1 MQVNNPAEEPAHDE
15 EHLTLRLFGGFSA
28 TRACQPLP
36 DFAYDK
42 VRALLAYLAI
52 EAGRAHSR
60 AHLADLLWPDADHE
74 TARNNLRHALFNLRK
89 VLGKDSAVI
98 VHEGRQALRF
108 AAAHQLDLDFRRF
121 NAPASDE
128 HACDSS
134 RLEEQVA
141 LFRGPLLDR
150 LHLPDAPE
158 FDQWLCQHQEAA
170 LRRALQLHQQLVD
183 HYMRNAQTEHAL
195 RHMRRQV
202 ALAPWQEAF
211 RQQLMQ
217 YLAENGKTAEALL
230 EYEACRSYLEKEVG
244 TLPEAATEMLAN
256 RIREQ
261 GHALP
266 TRLPPIARI
275 TQQRLPVTVLV
286 CHLHPLQL
294 RHPDDIDEALAEP
307 RARCRQA
314 IGEQGGHCVELHA
327 GSLSAYFGYPS
338 PQERAP
344 RRALKAAIAI
354 ARELAAQPALEF
366 SLGLHCGWM
375 LADSN
380 YALPDVAGQIS
391 RQASRLASDGEPG
404 QITVS
409 REIVA
414 ATEGY
419 FCFADYLAS
428 DGKLYSRLTGK
439 TDAFDRIEAAR
450 EAARSLTPLVGRQ
463 AELKKLLGYWQA
475 SAGQPRTVVIRG
487 EAGIGKS
494 RLMQAA
500 VEQILKTG
508 ALHIDLRCQ
517 PDYQQTPYFPLSDFV
532 QRRFR
537 IPPDAPDGV
546 RIRALQHGI
555 FRDRPELVRFIPT
568 LCALLNLPSEL
579 DAIDDLFERRN
590 TLERGLLECIKGLA
604 GQHPVLLTLEDA
616 HWAGPSTLDFL
627 TRALAAPGGPR
638 LWLMTSRDAA
648 LTSGATT
655 LALGHLNAALASD
668 LANQVVG
675 AGQLP
680 PEQIA
685 GIVARAD
692 GMPLYIEQM
701 VRSTLDNGCT
711 GIPLNLTD
719 LLASRLETLGS
730 HLRLAQY
737 AAVIGREFDREIL
750 EYLWDEGD
758 ASLSRGLDKMAAA
771 QLLQQEMKA
780 HYAFRH
786 VLIRDAAYISLPAP
800 ARRAIHAQLAETLE
814 QHFAKRIADHPEL
827 LAHHLDAAE
836 HPEAAAAWLKTGM
849 HAAARSV
856 QQEAVTHFRRG
867 LAKLQSVSDEARRH
881 DLEFRLNIHLGNA
894 LIALEGYGSTGA
906 QQAYARAQG
915 LSAHIPNDSELFQ
928 LMWGLW
934 LGGRSTTGET
944 PPLALT
950 EKLRAIAAQSTDPC
964 TPVML
969 NYAYGNNYFWM
980 GEPALARAHLEQAIA
995 AAAHVDSR
1003 EMIARYG
1010 EDGGVTSRAFLAW
1023 VQWIEGEPVKARAM
1037 CEASVALARQAGHAH
1052 SLGFALA
1059 FAGVLHRHFD
1069 LPEEALA
1076 YGRELAA
1083 LAEKNGLLLW
1093 QAVGATVL
1101 GWATA
1106 VSGEPAGLEYIRMG
1120 IAGARQAMLI
1130 VETTFLSFLAD
1141 GLFRLGQHAEA
1152 DEILDECIA
1161 KAVLREDTYFLG
1173 EFHRLKGEIMLATAS
1188 TAGKAESDAEQAFTA
1203 GLQIAERQGA
1213 RLLALRLATS
1223 QARLWQQQGK
1233 TAAAAQLLGTH
1244 LAGFAE
1250 GHDYP
1255 DLRKAHAV
1263 HTGLLASLA

>member
-1 MQVNNPAEEPAHDE
+1 MSDNPAQLNNP
-15 EHLTLRLFGGFSA
+15 LTLRLFGGFSA
-28 TRACQPLP
+28 TRARQPLP

-52 EAGRAHSR
+52 ESDRAHSR
-60 AHLADLLWPDADHE
+60 ERLADLLWPDAGHDM
-74 TARNNLRHALFNLRK
+74 ARNNLRHALFNLRK

-98 VHEGRQALRF
+98 VREGRQALRF
-108 AAAHQLDLDFRRF
+108 ASNHPLDLDFRRF
-121 NAPASDE
+121 SETTPMLNKGDVDPD
-128 HACDSS
+128 

-158 FDQWLCQHQEAA
+158 FEQWLCQQQEAS

-183 HYMRNAQTEHAL
+183 HYVSTRRTEDAL
-195 RHMRRQV
+195 RHMQRQV
-202 ALAPWQEAF
+202 ALAPWQESY

-217 YLAENGKTAEALL
+217 FLAEIGKTAEALL

-244 TLPEAATEMLAN
+244 VQPDPATEKLLT
-256 RIREQ
+256 RIRQ
-261 GHALP
+261 LGHAP
-266 TRLPPIARI
+266 APRSRPMPRI
-275 TQQRLPVTVLV
+275 TQQRLPVTVLI
-286 CHLHPLQL
+286 CHLRPRLL
-294 RHPDDIDEALAEP
+294 AHPDDIHETLSEP
-307 RARCRQA
+307 GADCRQA

-327 GSLSAYFGYPS
+327 GSLSAYFGYPTS
-338 PQERAP
+338 QERAP

-354 ARELAAQPALEF
+354 AEQLASRSDLEF
-366 SLGLHCGWM
+366 SLGVHCGWM
-375 LADSN
+375 LADSS
-380 YALPDVAGQIS
+380 YALPDVAGEIS
-391 RQASRLASDGEPG
+391 RHASLLASNGKPG
-404 QITVS
+404 QTTVS

-419 FCFADYLAS
+419 FCFEDYLAD
-428 DGKLYSRLTGK
+428 DGKLYCRLTGK
-439 TDAFDRIEAAR
+439 TDAFDRLEAAR
-450 EAARSLTPLVGRQ
+450 EAARTLTPLVGRQ
-463 AELKKLLGYWQA
+463 SELKKLLGYWQ
-475 SAGQPRTVVIRG
+475 SAAKQAITVTIQG

-494 RLMQAA
+494 RLMRAA
-500 VEQILKTG
+500 IEKILKSG
-508 ALHIDLRCQ
+508 ALHINLRCQ

-537 IPPDAPDGV
+537 IPPDAPDEV
-546 RIRALQHGI
+546 RINALQRGI

-579 DAIDDLFERRN
+579 DSIDDIFARRI
-590 TLERGLLECIKGLA
+590 TLEQGLHECIKGLA

-616 HWAGPSTLDFL
+616 HWAGPSTLEFL
-627 TRALAAPGGPR
+627 TRAVAAPGGPR
-638 LWLMTSRDAA
+638 LWLMTSRD
-648 LTSGATT
+648 TDITPGATT
-655 LALGHLNAALASD
+655 LALGHLNTSLATDLASR
-668 LANQVVG
+668 VIG

-701 VRSTLDNGCT
+701 VRSALDNGCSA
-711 GIPLNLTD
+711 IPLNLTD
-719 LLASRLETLGS
+719 LLASRLESLGPFQ
-730 HLRLAQY
+730 RLAQY
-737 AAVIGREFDREIL
+737 AAVIGREFDRDIL
-750 EYLWDEGD
+750 EYLWDEGSD
-758 ASLSRGLDKMAAA
+758 SLAFGLEKMATA

-786 VLIRDAAYISLPAP
+786 ALIRDAAYISLPAP
-800 ARRAIHAQLAETLE
+800 ARRRIHAQLAETLS
-814 QHFAKRIADHPEL
+814 QHFAQRITDHPEL
-827 LAHHLDAAE
+827 LAHHLDAAD
-836 HPEAAAAWLKTGM
+836 HPDAAAAWLNTAM
-849 HAAARSV
+849 HAAARSL
-856 QQEAVTHFRRG
+856 QREALAHFQRG
-867 LAKLQSVSDEARRH
+867 LAKLQRVVDDARRH
-881 DLEFRLNIHLGNA
+881 DLEFRLSIHLGNT
-894 LIALEGYGSTGA
+894 LIALEGYGSAGA

-915 LSAHIPNDSELFQ
+915 LSAHISNDSELFQ

-944 PPLALT
+944 PPLAMT
-950 EKLRAIAAQSTDPC
+950 EKLRTIAAQSSDPC

-980 GEPALARAHLEQAIA
+980 GQPALAREHLEKAIS

-1023 VQWIEGEPVKARAM
+1023 VLWIEGEPAKARAM
-1037 CEASVALARQAGHAH
+1037 CEASVALARQTGHAH

-1059 FAGVLHRHFD
+1059 FAGVLLRHFD
-1069 LPEEALA
+1069 LPNEALA
-1076 YGRELAA
+1076 YGNELAV

-1120 IAGARQAMLI
+1120 ITGARQAMLI

-1141 GLFRLGQHAEA
+1141 GLFRLGQYAEA

-1161 KAVLREDTYFLG
+1161 KALLREDTYFLG

-1188 TAGKAESDAEQAFTA
+1188 TANDADFAAEKAFMT
-1203 GLQIAERQGA
+1203 GLHIAETQGA
-1213 RLLALRLATS
+1213 RILALRLATS
-1223 QARLWQQQGK
+1223 LARLWGKQGK
-1233 TAAAAQLLGTH
+1233 AAAAAQLLGEH
-1244 LAGFAE
+1244 LARFGE

-1255 DLRKAHAV
+1255 DLCTANAV
-1263 HTGLLASLA
+1263 HTELLARSN

>member
-1 MQVNNPAEEPAHDE
+1 MQPSDASDNPGPDE
-15 EHLTLRLFGGFSA
+15 DLLTLRLFGGFSA
-28 TRACQPLP
+28 LRGQQPLP

-52 EAGRAHSR
+52 EAERAHSR
-60 AHLADLLWPDADHE
+60 AHLADLFWPDADHD

-89 VLGKDSAVI
+89 VLGKDSTVI

-108 AAAHQLDLDFRRF
+108 ASAHPLDLDFRRF
-121 NAPASDE
+121 NATRSDQ
-128 HACDSS
+128 HGFDSNS
-134 RLEEQVA
+134 TEEQVA

-158 FDQWLCQHQEAA
+158 FEQWLCQRQEAA

-183 HYMRNAQTEHAL
+183 HYMQSGRTAHTLH
-195 RHMRRQV
+195 HMRRQV
-202 ALAPWQEAF
+202 ALAPWQEAY

-244 TLPEAATEMLAN
+244 ILPDPATESLAS
-256 RIREQ
+256 RIREK

-266 TRLPPIARI
+266 TRVQPVAKI

-286 CHLHPLQL
+286 CHLHPRQL
-294 RHPDDIDEALAEP
+294 LHPDDIHEALMEP

-327 GSLSAYFGYPS
+327 GSLSAYFGYPN

-354 ARELAAQPALEF
+354 ARELAAQTALEF

-375 LADSN
+375 LADST

-391 RQASRLASDGEPG
+391 RHASFLASQGKPG

-419 FCFADYLAS
+419 FCFADYLAG
-428 DGKLYSRLTGK
+428 DGNLYSSLTGK
-439 TDAFDRIEAAR
+439 TDAFDRIEATR

-463 AELKKLLGYWQA
+463 AELKKLLDDWHG
-475 SAGQPRTVVIRG
+475 SAGQSRTVIVQG

-494 RLMQAA
+494 RLMRAA
-500 VEQILKTG
+500 IEQILKTG

-537 IPPDAPDGV
+537 IPPDASDEI
-546 RIRALQHGI
+546 RISALQHGI

-579 DAIDDLFERRN
+579 DTINDHFARRSA
-590 TLERGLLECIKGLA
+590 LEHGLLECIKGLA

-627 TRALAAPGGPR
+627 TRAIAAPGGPR

-648 LTSGATT
+648 IVTGAST
-655 LALGHLNAALASD
+655 LALGHLNASLACD
-668 LANQVVG
+668 LANRVVG

-701 VRSTLDNGCT
+701 VRSALDNGCT
-711 GIPLNLTD
+711 TIPLNLTD
-719 LLASRLETLGS
+719 LLASRLEALGS
-730 HLRLAQY
+730 YQRLAQY
-737 AAVIGREFDREIL
+737 AAVIGREFDREML
-750 EYLWDEGD
+750 EYLWDEGSD
-758 ASLSRGLDKMAAA
+758 SLTRGLEKMAAA

-786 VLIRDAAYISLPAP
+786 ALIRDAAYITLPAP
-800 ARRAIHAQLAETLE
+800 ARRAIHAQLAETLGR
-814 QHFAKRIADHPEL
+814 HFAKRVADHPEL

-836 HPEAAAAWLKTGM
+836 HPDAAAAWLRSGM

-856 QQEAVTHFRRG
+856 QQEAVVHFRRG
-867 LAKLQSVSDEARRH
+867 LAKLHSVNNEALRH

-915 LSAHIPNDSELFQ
+915 LSTHISNDSELFQ

-980 GEPALARAHLEQAIA
+980 GQPARAREHLEQAIA

-1023 VQWIEGEPVKARAM
+1023 VLWIEGEPVKARAM
-1037 CEASVALARQAGHAH
+1037 CEASVALARQTGHAH

-1069 LPEEALA
+1069 LPGEALA
-1076 YGRELAA
+1076 YGQELAA
-1083 LAEKNGLLLW
+1083 LAEKNSLLLW

-1106 VSGEPAGLEYIRMG
+1106 VGGEAAGLEYIRMG

-1188 TAGKAESDAEQAFTA
+1188 TAGKSEADAEQAFTT

-1213 RLLALRLATS
+1213 RLLALRLASS